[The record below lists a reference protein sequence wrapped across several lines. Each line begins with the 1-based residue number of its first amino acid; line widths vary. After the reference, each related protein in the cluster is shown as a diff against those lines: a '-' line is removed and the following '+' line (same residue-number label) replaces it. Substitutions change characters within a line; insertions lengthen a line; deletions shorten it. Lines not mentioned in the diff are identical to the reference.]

1 MVRGAVGMFLLLFF
15 EVRFVGFGCLFW
27 FEVAMLGCD
36 TPPAPLERGVRGLFW
51 FEVAMLGRD
60 TPLGPSREGNF
71 GYCFLF
77 DNWYSAYNHF
87 FLYFVV
93 VIGFCGGRSGQKR
106 GGCLWDLV

>member
-1 MVRGAVGMFLLLFF
+1 MKGCVTVRGAVGMFLLLFF

-27 FEVAMLGCD
+27 FEVAMLGRD
-36 TPPAPLERGVRGLFW
+36 TPPAPLERGVLR
-51 FEVAMLGRD
+51 
-60 TPLGPSREGNF
+60 
-71 GYCFLF
+71 YCFLF

>member
-15 EVRFVGFGCLFW
+15 EVRFVGFGC
-27 FEVAMLGCD
+27 
-36 TPPAPLERGVRGLFW
+36 LFW

>member
-1 MVRGAVGMFLLLFF
+1 MRGAVGMFLLLFF

-27 FEVAMLGCD
+27 FEVAMLGRD
-36 TPPAPLERGVRGLFW
+36 TPPAPLERGVLDTAFCLIIMRR
-51 FEVAMLGRD
+51 RD
-60 TPLGPSREGNF
+60 TPLGPSREGSF
-71 GYCFLF
+71 GCWVLF

>member
-15 EVRFVGFGCLFW
+15 EVRFVGFGWMFLVW
-27 FEVAMLGCD
+27 EAM
-36 TPPAPLERGVRGLFW
+36 RR
-51 FEVAMLGRD
+51 RD
-60 TPLGPSREGNF
+60 TPLGPSREGSF
-71 GYCFLF
+71 GCWVLF